1 MKRQIRHIVTL
12 AYLSV
17 CNRNLARLYARVTG
31 QAVFVVILS
40 SFRFLSLLPSKVII
54 IVIKFMFL
62 SMNKYWA
69 LLISF

>member
-17 CNRNLARLYARVTG
+17 CNRDLARLYARVTG
-31 QAVFVVILS
+31 QAV
-40 SFRFLSLLPSKVII
+40 RFLSLLPSKVII

-69 LLISF
+69 LLVSF

>member
-17 CNRNLARLYARVTG
+17 CNRDLARLYARVTG
-31 QAVFVVILS
+31 QAVFVVIL
-40 SFRFLSLLPSKVII
+40 FRFLSSLPSKVII

-62 SMNKYWA
+62 RMNKYWA

>member
-17 CNRNLARLYARVTG
+17 RNRDLARLYARVTG
-31 QAVFVVILS
+31 QAVFVVIL
-40 SFRFLSLLPSKVII
+40 FWFLSSLPSKVII